1 MRLLSFVGGHGTVA
15 GDYYGISAK
24 TTMGGIEGTGVLP
37 FPSFPLPPP
46 PTPRGRI
53 FHAHP

>member
-46 PTPRGRI
+46 PPRGRI